1 MELNPYLERLG
12 HDLAAAAA
20 AGGPEITRAA
30 DLLAGALDASARLCL
45 LEALSDAAAEITG
58 KLDSASVEVRLR
70 GREVD
75 FAVIPIEPAEPS
87 PAPAAAATAGDRGDL
102 TRITLRLQERLK
114 QEVEQA
120 ATIAGLS
127 VNSWLA
133 ETVANSVKSGPS
145 AKSAPGRPGRR
156 VTGYTKA

>member
-1 MELNPYLERLG
+1 MDLNPYLERLG

-20 AGGPEITRAA
+20 TGGPEITRAA

-45 LEALSDAAAEITG
+45 LEALSDAAGEITA
-58 KLDSASVEVRLR
+58 KLASASVEVRLR

-75 FAVIPIEPAEPS
+75 FAVVPIEPAEPT
-87 PAPAAAATAGDRGDL
+87 PPPAAATAGEGGDL
-102 TRITLRLQERLK
+102 TRITLRLQEWLK

-120 ATIAGLS
+120 ATVAGLS

-133 ETVANSVKSGPS
+133 DTIASSVKSGAG
-145 AKSAPGRPGRR
+145 AKKPATPGRR
-156 VTGYTKA
+156 ITGYAKA